1 MLDTNQSKHGIYF
14 FLGVLCL
21 SLIALFALYR
31 PFLIN
36 ICVAFLIFLCTQS
49 IFIELR
55 KRLKSEFFSALIM
68 SLWLLIC
75 CFSPLLYFGITLAS
89 FSGNVSASFTSFSS
103 AQDAVDFL
111 KNIDTIMNNAI
122 NTILNAL
129 PEAISEYLGQ
139 WLQNAQNT
147 ISQIDFTALSKNIL
161 NLAVSLGKSSAAVIK
176 DFFFIIVFLF
186 FFYFYGAKLGEFFLN
201 AIPIDRE
208 RIIGL
213 YKEVSGVMGV
223 VFYSS
228 FLTMLL
234 EGTLFG
240 ICAAIFGYSG
250 IFFGLLYGFMSLIP
264 LIGGVI
270 VWGPLVIY
278 ELYLGNI
285 LNAIIIAS
293 YSLIIIAT
301 LADSFIKPIIIGFV
315 NRILKTPLVINE
327 LLIFFAIFAGLASF
341 GFWGI
346 IFGPAITAL
355 FIALIRV
362 YNDLFANKNIKKE

>member
-1 MLDTNQSKHGIYF
+1 MLDKDQSKHGIYF
-14 FLGVLCL
+14 FLGALCL

-49 IFIELR
+49 IFVELR
-55 KRLKSEFFSALIM
+55 KRLKSELFSALAM
-68 SLWLLIC
+68 SLGLLIC

-89 FSGNVSASFTSFSS
+89 FSGDVSANFATFSGIQG
-103 AQDAVDFL
+103 AGDFL
-111 KNIDTIMNNAI
+111 ENLDIAI
-122 NTILNAL
+122 NNNINALSNAL
-129 PEAISEYLGQ
+129 PEAISEHLGQ
-139 WLQNAQNT
+139 WLQIAQDK
-147 ISQIDFTALSKNIL
+147 ISQIDFAAISKNIL
-161 NLAVSLGKSSAAVIK
+161 NLSMSIGKSGAVVIK
-176 DFFFIIVFLF
+176 DFFFIIIFLF

-201 AIPIDRE
+201 AIPIDRK

-228 FLTMLL
+228 LLTMLL

-264 LIGGVI
+264 LIGGII

-285 LNAIIIAS
+285 ANAIIITS

-301 LADSFIKPIIIGFV
+301 LADNFIKPIIIAFI

-362 YNDLFANKNIKKE
+362 YNDIFANQNTKKE